1 MTTGQI
7 LPASPIEPVLSLRN
21 LRVSYGE
28 REILHCISF
37 DVLRGETLVILGGS
51 GSGKSTLLRTL
62 VGLEKPSAGEI
73 WIKGRDLAKTSAA
86 EMDEIRRKIGM
97 SFQGGALFGSMT
109 VGENVALPLREHTRL
124 EDSTIEIILR
134 LKLQQVGLE
143 GFEYYTP
150 AQLSGGMKKRAA
162 VARALAMDPEILFF
176 DEPSAGLDP
185 IIAAGIDELI
195 LELKRAFHMTIIVV
209 THELA
214 SAFLIADRMLLI
226 DKGNIV
232 ALGTTEDVRYAGGPK
247 VGRVDSVQLDPQNP
261 ARLDIVFSVQSDLP
275 VKVDSSVKIMSM
287 SPLGDNHLE
296 IYPGSAQA
304 PRAASGAALPSLKY
318 VDFNALTAQLN
329 DLNPQAQ
336 ELLRNLNDLASEWKE
351 TIPPANIFLGPQN
364 RANLAATIANAR
376 GMLEDNRPKIK
387 TTLQNV
393 NAVSEKLQPLLE
405 DFRKTSEQANQTLNH
420 VDAMVG
426 ENRADVRQA
435 AVELRPPRTNMTDAS
450 ARLDQ
455 TLDVNSE
462 NIDELLDNMRHVT
475 ANLKQFTATLK
486 TRPYTLIRA
495 SNPREHKTG
504 EQQ

>member
-1 MTTGQI
+1 
-7 LPASPIEPVLSLRN
+7 
-21 LRVSYGE
+21 
-28 REILHCISF
+28 
-37 DVLRGETLVILGGS
+37 
-51 GSGKSTLLRTL
+51 

-232 ALGTTEDVRYAGGPK
+232 ALGTTEEMRSSTQPRVR
-247 VGRVDSVQLDPQNP
+247 QFLDRIAEPEVSGE
-261 ARLDIVFSVQSDLP
+261 LDYLQ
-275 VKVDSSVKIMSM
+275 M
-287 SPLGDNHLE
+287 
-296 IYPGSAQA
+296 
-304 PRAASGAALPSLKY
+304 
-318 VDFNALTAQLN
+318 LTAERP
-329 DLNPQAQ
+329 DAH
-336 ELLRNLNDLASEWKE
+336 
-351 TIPPANIFLGPQN
+351 I
-364 RANLAATIANAR
+364 AAGKR
-376 GMLEDNRPKIK
+376 G
-387 TTLQNV
+387 
-393 NAVSEKLQPLLE
+393 
-405 DFRKTSEQANQTLNH
+405 
-420 VDAMVG
+420 
-426 ENRADVRQA
+426 
-435 AVELRPPRTNMTDAS
+435 
-450 ARLDQ
+450 
-455 TLDVNSE
+455 
-462 NIDELLDNMRHVT
+462 
-475 ANLKQFTATLK
+475 
-486 TRPYTLIRA
+486 
-495 SNPREHKTG
+495 
-504 EQQ
+504 

>member
-1 MTTGQI
+1 MQ
-7 LPASPIEPVLSLRN
+7 SK
-21 LRVSYGE
+21 
-28 REILHCISF
+28 REQA
-37 DVLRGETLVILGGS
+37 
-51 GSGKSTLLRTL
+51 L
-62 VGLEKPSAGEI
+62 VGLFVLVAV
-73 WIKGRDLAKTSAA
+73 AV
-86 EMDEIRRKIGM
+86 
-97 SFQGGALFGSMT
+97 LFGT
-109 VGENVALPLREHTRL
+109 VFAMSGSYGR
-124 EDSTIEIILR
+124 STT
-134 LKLQQVGLE
+134 KLHAYFPFAGGLE
-143 GFEYYTP
+143 PGAT
-150 AQLSGGMKKRAA
+150 
-162 VARALAMDPEILFF
+162 
-176 DEPSAGLDP
+176 
-185 IIAAGIDELI
+185 
-195 LELKRAFHMTIIVV
+195 
-209 THELA
+209 
-214 SAFLIADRMLLI
+214 
-226 DKGNIV
+226 
-232 ALGTTEDVRYAGGPK
+232 VRYAGGPK
-247 VGRVDSVQLDPQNP
+247 VGRVDSIQLDPQNP

-275 VKVDSSVKIMSM
+275 VKTDSNVKIMSM

-304 PRAASGAALPSLKY
+304 PRAASGTALPSLKY

-336 ELLRNLNDLASEWKE
+336 ELLRNLNDRASEVKE
-351 TIPPANIFLGPQN
+351 TIARVNDLLGPQN

-376 GMLEDNRPKIK
+376 GMLEENRPQIK
-387 TTLQNV
+387 TTLHNV

-435 AVELRPPRTNMTDAS
+435 VIELRRTLTNMTDAT

-475 ANLKQFTATLK
+475 ENLKEFTATIK